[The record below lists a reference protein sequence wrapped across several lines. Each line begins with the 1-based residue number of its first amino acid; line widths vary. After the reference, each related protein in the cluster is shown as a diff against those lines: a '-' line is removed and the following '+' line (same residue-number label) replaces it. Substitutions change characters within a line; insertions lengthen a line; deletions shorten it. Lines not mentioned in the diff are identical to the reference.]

1 MTEKSAQEKLA
12 ELDQRDSNTE
22 TVENIATTGHVA
34 SVGITVVSMV
44 GATAKVGLAAA
55 AAKTCAAGIA
65 KAVAGFGGPLVA
77 GMAGGMLGGWLGTK
91 AGDWFM
97 DTWGKDHAVSGPTDI
112 PACVG
117 HHIVHNNSFLGAI
130 GGLIWRTYCRDCGW
144 CTGRCDGRGCAGGTR
159 CHCCCRSRRAGGG
172 ICRRCRD
179 GHWFPLGL

>member
-12 ELDQRDSNTE
+12 ELDQRDSNAE

-77 GMAGGMLGGWLGTK
+77 GMAGGMLGGWLASKRVTGLWIPGVKITQFL
-91 AGDWFM
+91 APQIYRRVW
-97 DTWGKDHAVSGPTDI
+97 DI
-112 PACVG
+112 ILFITIPFWAQLVG
-117 HHIVHNNSFLGAI
+117 
-130 GGLIWRTYCRDCGW
+130 
-144 CTGRCDGRGCAGGTR
+144 
-159 CHCCCRSRRAGGG
+159 
-172 ICRRCRD
+172 
-179 GHWFPLGL
+179 

>member
-12 ELDQRDSNTE
+12 ELNQRDSNAE

-55 AAKTCAAGIA
+55 AANTCAAGIA

-77 GMAGGMLGGWLGTK
+77 GLAGGMLGGWLGTK

-97 DTWGKDHAVSGPTDI
+97 DTWGKDHAISGPTDI

-130 GGLIWRTYCRDCGW
+130 GGLIGGLIVGIAVGALVVA
-144 CTGRCDGRGCAGGTR
+144 TGGA
-159 CHCCCRSRRAGGG
+159 A
-172 ICRRCRD
+172 
-179 GHWFPLGL
+179 LGVLAA

>member
-1 MTEKSAQEKLA
+1 
-12 ELDQRDSNTE
+12 
-22 TVENIATTGHVA
+22 
-34 SVGITVVSMV
+34 MV

-77 GMAGGMLGGWLGTK
+77 GLAGGMLGDGWVPKRVTGL
-91 AGDWFM
+91 WIP
-97 DTWGKDHAVSGPTDI
+97 GKDHAVSGPTDI

-130 GGLIWRTYCRDCGW
+130 GGLIGGLIVGIAVGALVVATGGAALGFSLPLLLPEPEGWR
-144 CTGRCDGRGCAGGTR
+144 
-159 CHCCCRSRRAGGG
+159 G

>member
-12 ELDQRDSNTE
+12 ELDQRDSNAE
-22 TVENIATTGHVA
+22 TVESIATTGHIA
-34 SVGITVVSMV
+34 STGIMAVSMV

-55 AAKTCAAGIA
+55 AANTCAAGIA
-65 KAVAGFGGPLVA
+65 KAVAGFGGPLIA
-77 GMAGGMLGGWLGTK
+77 GLAGGMLGGWLGTK

-130 GGLIWRTYCRDCGW
+130 GGLIGDRK
-144 CTGRCDGRGCAGGTR
+144 
-159 CHCCCRSRRAGGG
+159 SVV
-172 ICRRCRD
+172 
-179 GHWFPLGL
+179 